1 MTEILLYDYVSVDEW
16 GWQDFN
22 CIGSG
27 RLSAQSIVQQIVDAG
42 DDDLK
47 IKINSVGG
55 SVFDGFAIY
64 NALKAAP
71 GRKEVRIEGLAAS
84 IASVIAMA
92 GDEITIC
99 QAAMIM
105 IHKPTIDI
113 FWCGNMNADDLQ
125 REANALTQI
134 EAVLNDIY
142 ATRTGLSATKIANMI
157 NAETWLTPDMAL
169 TLGFSDSIEK
179 TITEPAEI
187 TQPAFNHLFKNAN
200 QNIKA
205 YANSA
210 FKIKN
215 MSNPNEAL
223 INAVTEQTKTTN
235 SLLDKFSNWFNN
247 IASPK
252 NSLAKNAS
260 ATLANGNAIYYK
272 DEDTLIAGTQ
282 VFADPDYADP
292 LADDTYELEDATT
305 MVVVDGVIESVSE
318 QFVNPTN
325 DAEIQALRDELVS
338 TTAALNSASSALEA
352 ANAALEKV
360 QKVKSAYTPPAA
372 KTEFNKPTDKVEEAM
387 DSKDMVE
394 RYKQRKQNKK

>member
-1 MTEILLYDYVSVDEW
+1 MTDILLYDYIATDNW

-27 RLSAQSIVQQIVDAG
+27 NLSSQIIVQQIVDAG
-42 DDDLK
+42 DDDLT

-71 GRKEVRIEGLAAS
+71 GRKIVRIEGLAAS

-92 GDEITIC
+92 GDEIIIC

-105 IHKPTIDI
+105 VHKPTIDI

-142 ATRTGLSATKIANMI
+142 STRTGLSSTKVANMI
-157 NAETWLTPDMAL
+157 NAETWLTPDIAM
-169 TLGFSDSIEK
+169 TLGFADNIEK
-179 TITEPAEI
+179 TILPPAEI
-187 TQPAFNHLFKNAN
+187 AQPAFNHLFKNAN

-205 YANSA
+205 YANNA

-223 INAVTEQTKTTN
+223 INSVNEQTKATN
-235 SLLDKFSNWFNN
+235 SLLDQVSNWFSN
-247 IASPK
+247 IAKPK
-252 NSLAKNAS
+252 NALAVNAS

-272 DEDTLIAGTQ
+272 DEDTLVAGTQ
-282 VFADPDYADP
+282 VFADPDFADP
-292 LADDTYELEDATT
+292 LPDETYELEDATSL
-305 MVVVDGVIESVSE
+305 VVRDGVIESVSE
-318 QFVNPTN
+318 QMVNPT
-325 DAEIQALRDELVS
+325 DSAELQDIKDQLANT
-338 TTAALNSASSALEA
+338 TTALNA
-352 ANAALEKV
+352 ANVALTAANEALEKV
-360 QKVKSAYTPPAA
+360 KNIKSAYVPPVP
-372 KTEFNKPTDKVEEAM
+372 KTEFNKPADKADEIGDAKEM
-387 DSKDMVE
+387 IE
-394 RYKQRKQNKK
+394 RFKQRKNKK

>member
-1 MTEILLYDYVSVDEW
+1 MTDILLYDYIATDEW
-16 GWQDFN
+16 GWQDFH

-27 RLSAQSIVQQIVDAG
+27 NLSSQIVVQQIVDAG
-42 DDDLK
+42 DDDLT

-71 GRKEVRIEGLAAS
+71 GRKIVRIEGLAAS

-92 GDEITIC
+92 GDEIIIC

-105 IHKPTIDI
+105 VHKPTIDI

-142 ATRTGLSATKIANMI
+142 STRTGLSSTKVANMI
-157 NAETWLTPDMAL
+157 NAETWLTPDIAM
-169 TLGFSDSIEK
+169 TLGFADNIEK
-179 TITEPAEI
+179 TILPPAEI
-187 TQPAFNHLFKNAN
+187 AQPAFNHLFKNAN

-205 YANSA
+205 YANNA

-223 INAVTEQTKTTN
+223 INSVNEQTKATN
-235 SLLDKFSNWFNN
+235 SLLDQVSNWFSN
-247 IASPK
+247 IAKPK
-252 NSLAKNAS
+252 NALAVNAS

-272 DEDTLIAGTQ
+272 DEDTLVAGTQ
-282 VFADPDYADP
+282 VFADPDFADP
-292 LADDTYELEDATT
+292 LPDETYELEDATSL
-305 MVVVDGVIESVSE
+305 VVKDGVIESVSE
-318 QFVNPTN
+318 QMVNPT
-325 DAEIQALRDELVS
+325 DSAELQDIKDQLANT
-338 TTAALNSASSALEA
+338 TTALNA
-352 ANAALEKV
+352 ANVALTAANEALEKV
-360 QKVKSAYTPPAA
+360 KNIKSTYVPPAP
-372 KTEFNKPTDKVEEAM
+372 KTEFNNPADKADEIGDAKEM
-387 DSKDMVE
+387 IE
-394 RYKQRKQNKK
+394 RFKQRKNKK